1 MLKRVV
7 VLVAVLLLGM
17 GSAVAGTG
25 WGDPI
30 VIPEPVIPSHFIPK
44 HCPVHFHKEPVRGPQ
59 GPQGIPGKNGVVN
72 YTKVDKQI
80 SAGDKATLST
90 SEQYTNVKSTQT
102 LTAANSYTNEVN
114 QATYQ
119 AAESYSTAGDQ
130 ATLQQANANAQG
142 YAAHAQANAE
152 NYAQGAANQAQEN
165 AEQFAASGIA
175 AALAMPSSPVLA
187 PGQLYVGAEMGTYD
201 SQQAIGAKATY
212 QITRRWNANVG
223 VSGGFGQYGHTAVA
237 AGVGYT
243 FGN

>member
-1 MLKRVV
+1 M
-7 VLVAVLLLGM
+7 
-17 GSAVAGTG
+17 
-25 WGDPI
+25 
-30 VIPEPVIPSHFIPK
+30 
-44 HCPVHFHKEPVRGPQ
+44 
-59 GPQGIPGKNGVVN
+59 N

-119 AAESYSTAGDQ
+119 AAENYSNAGDQ

-142 YAAHAQANAE
+142 YAAQAQANAE
-152 NYAQGAANQAQEN
+152 QYAQGAANQAQEN

-175 AALAMPSSPVLA
+175 AALAMPSSPVLN
-187 PGQLYVGAEMGTYD
+187 PGQVYVGAEMGTYD
-201 SQQAIGAKATY
+201 GQQAIGAKVTY
-212 QITRRWNANVG
+212 QISRRWNANVG
-223 VSGGFGQYGHTAVA
+223 ASGGFGQYGHTAVA

>member
-80 SAGDKATLST
+80 SAGDKTTLSA

-102 LTAANSYTNEVN
+102 LDAANTDSEIMAN
-114 QATYQ
+114 
-119 AAESYSTAGDQ
+119 AAQSNSESYSTQ
-130 ATLQQANANAQG
+130 EYRQANVNAQG

-175 AALAMPSSPVLA
+175 AALAMPSSPVLD
-187 PGQLYVGAEMGTYD
+187 PGQLYVGTEMGSYD
-201 SQQAIGAKATY
+201 GQQAIGAKATY
-212 QITRRWNANVG
+212 QISSRWNANVG

>member
-1 MLKRVV
+1 M
-7 VLVAVLLLGM
+7 
-17 GSAVAGTG
+17 
-25 WGDPI
+25 
-30 VIPEPVIPSHFIPK
+30 
-44 HCPVHFHKEPVRGPQ
+44 
-59 GPQGIPGKNGVVN
+59 N

-175 AALAMPSSPVLA
+175 AALAMPSSPVLN
-187 PGQLYVGAEMGTYD
+187 PGQLYVGAEMGSYD
-201 SQQAIGAKATY
+201 GQQAIGAKATY
-212 QITRRWNANVG
+212 QISRRWNANVG